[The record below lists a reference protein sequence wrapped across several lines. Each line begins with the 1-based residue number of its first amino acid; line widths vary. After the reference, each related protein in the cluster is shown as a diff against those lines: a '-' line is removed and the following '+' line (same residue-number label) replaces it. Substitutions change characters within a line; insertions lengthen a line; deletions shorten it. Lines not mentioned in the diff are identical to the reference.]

1 MNVESTRKGG
11 GRAFAILLVV
21 AGIAAG
27 ADQPTIRAVLK
38 PPSDR
43 KSAPQFVLKDSSGK
57 TVKLSKYRGKVVL
70 LDFWA
75 TWCTGCKKEFP
86 WFSESQRKY
95 AKEGL

>member
-43 KSAPQFVLKDSSGK
+43 KSAPQFVLIRAKSGP
-57 TVKLSKYRGKVVL
+57 LQSRCS
-70 LDFWA
+70 A
-75 TWCTGCKKEFP
+75 N
-86 WFSESQRKY
+86 RK
-95 AKEGL
+95 AI